1 MRASVSRTVGT
12 LAGLFLASVLLA
24 SVLLGAAAA
33 QEGPPSG
40 IPPAERRSG
49 FDQMAPETRA
59 MQADDTANPGMLW
72 VRDGAD
78 LFVRP
83 PSPGAAPC
91 SGCHTEAAMRGVA
104 ARYPAFDD
112 ATSRPVDLEGRI
124 DLCRTRHQGA
134 APLPRESHDL
144 LSLTAYLANLSRS
157 LPLSPP
163 DDPRLAPARR
173 EGRRLFATPMGQ
185 LGFSC
190 AACHDA
196 RWGRRLGAV
205 TIPQGHPNGY
215 PLYRLEWQDLG
226 SLERRLRNCLTGM
239 RAEPFTPGSAEVV
252 ALTLYLAERAAPLP
266 VESPAVRP

>member
-1 MRASVSRTVGT
+1 MSHTPGLRATIRRTT
-12 LAGLFLASVLLA
+12 AGLALAA
-24 SVLLGAAAA
+24 ALLGAAAA
-33 QEGPPSG
+33 QG

-72 VRDGAD
+72 VQDGAE
-78 LFVRP
+78 LFARP
-83 PSPGAAPC
+83 PAPGAPAC
-91 SGCHTEAAMRGVA
+91 AGCHSESSLRGTA
-104 ARYPAFDD
+104 ARYPAWD
-112 ATSRPVDLEGRI
+112 AADARPVDLEGRI

-134 APLPRESHDL
+134 TPLQREGRDL
-144 LSLTAYLANLSRS
+144 LALTAYLANLSRGQ
-157 LPLSPP
+157 PLAPP
-163 DDPRLAPARR
+163 ADPRLAPARDA
-173 EGRRLFATPMGQ
+173 GRTLFATPMGQ

-196 RWGRRLGAV
+196 HWGRRLGAA

-226 SLERRLRNCLTGM
+226 SLERRLRNCLAGM

-252 ALTLYLAERAAPLP
+252 ALTLYLIQRAAPLTL
-266 VESPAVRP
+266 ESPAVRP